1 MTNKQLN
8 NRSLANIAGIV
19 ALATLVSKVFGLFRE
34 VAIAAVFGIGP
45 VVNAYRYAYVLPGFL
60 LILLGGIN
68 GPFHSSLVSVL
79 AKRDRSESAKI
90 VETVSTIVSIFLLIA
105 TFLLILFADKYID
118 LAAHGLDSQSRR
130 IAIEQLKIMAPLAVL
145 AGLIGIGFG
154 TLNAANL
161 YWLPSVS
168 PLFSSLITLIG
179 LGVFA
184 FVVGKQVHSAHYLE
198 LGGIILATTTLA
210 GGILQWLVQVF
221 AQWKHGLGTL
231 KFRLNWRTPGVS
243 DVLRVMIPATL
254 SSGMLLIN
262 TSTDMYFAAPIE
274 GAAAAMSYS
283 NFLILTPLGII
294 SNMILVPLFPV
305 FSRLSD
311 RENWPQ
317 LKIKI
322 KEGIFLSALTML
334 PLTAIF
340 VSLALPLVQVIYQ
353 RGAFNRAAS
362 DVVVPVVMAYG
373 VGMFFY
379 LGRDVLLRVFYA
391 LGDGSIPARISIINI
406 LLNFGADFFLV
417 GPFKTPG
424 LILATVTVNIISMV
438 AFLWILN
445 RRLEGLPIAQWSAII
460 FKLFAITF
468 ISTLVGWGFDHAWR
482 EIFTS
487 HNHLLRLLELI
498 LGVVIVLACF
508 AGLAWQLKL
517 PELEIVVS
525 KFQQKLLKRKS

>member
-1 MTNKQLN
+1 VTKKPIN

-19 ALATLVSKVFGLFRE
+19 ALATLVSKIFGLFRE
-34 VAIAAVFGIGP
+34 VTIAAVFGIGP

-79 AKRDRSESAKI
+79 AKREQKESAKI
-90 VETVSTIVSIFLLIA
+90 VETVSTIVSIFLLIV
-105 TFLLILFADKYID
+105 TFFLIFFADKYID
-118 LAAHGLDSQSRR
+118 IAAHGLGAQSRR
-130 IAIEQLKIMAPLAVL
+130 IAIEQLRIMSPLAVL

-179 LGVFA
+179 LGIFA
-184 FVVGKQVHSAHYLE
+184 LFLGKQVHSLHYLE
-198 LGGIILATTTLA
+198 LGGIILAATTLA

-221 AQWKHGLGTL
+221 AQWKHGLGSL
-231 KFRLNWRTPGVS
+231 RFRLNWRTPGVS

-311 RENWPQ
+311 PENWPQ

-353 RGAFNRAAS
+353 RGAFDRSAS

-424 LILATVTVNIISMV
+424 LILATVSVNIISMV
-438 AFLWILN
+438 AFLLILN
-445 RRLEGLPIAQWSAII
+445 RRLGGLPVVQWTVTL
-460 FKLFAITF
+460 FKLFAITLV
-468 ISTLVGWGFDHAWR
+468 SVLVGWGFDYCWR
-482 EIFTS
+482 ELFSI
-487 HNHLLRLLELI
+487 HNHLLSLLELI
-498 LGVVIVLACF
+498 LGVSLVLTCF
-508 AGLAWQLKL
+508 IGLSWQLNL
-517 PELEIVVS
+517 PELEMVFQ
-525 KFQQKLLKRKS
+525 KFRQKLQKR